1 MLRMAEPA
9 STPPTAEFQ
18 LDPTSAS
25 KRPDQLVSVLTRTL
39 RQEFPEVFER
49 LGISHDADT
58 ALVSILHLDE
68 LDAATATE
76 VSARARTAYNDFITS
91 PWY

>member
-1 MLRMAEPA
+1 MVEPVA
-9 STPPTAEFQ
+9 KPPTAEFQ
-18 LDPTSAS
+18 LDPGSAS

-49 LGISHDADT
+49 LGISHDAET

-68 LDAATATE
+68 LEPAVATAVTKR
-76 VSARARTAYNDFITS
+76 ARAAYHDFVTS